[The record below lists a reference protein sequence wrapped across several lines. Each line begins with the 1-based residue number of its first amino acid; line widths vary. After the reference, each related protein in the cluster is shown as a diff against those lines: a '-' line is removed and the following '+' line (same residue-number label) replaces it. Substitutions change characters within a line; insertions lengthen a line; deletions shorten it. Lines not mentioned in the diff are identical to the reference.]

1 MVYSVQNN
9 TAYINGNNGIY
20 DNKIADNSVRYGRN
34 AASNHFSYLDALKGK
49 PSENSASSDLSKNST
64 NLLNQHKTEA
74 NAEKVINESDEY
86 ISSMPPLD
94 FEYRYMP
101 EGANSK
107 NIDKMAL
114 LGSAFEE
121 MGKKISMPVQE
132 LTDKLK
138 LAFKETDARVLD
150 INRDGQIDTAEYS
163 TSILASDMLS
173 KNPEQLDAQN
183 ITGVVNKTG
192 LNTVMAYANE
202 KNQAIANKSLTD
214 IYNAYNLGEAQNAFS
229 SNPANTLDIQ
239 A

>member
-9 TAYINGNNGIY
+9 TAYISGANGIY
-20 DNKIADNSVRYGRN
+20 DSKISDNSVRYGRN
-34 AASNHFSYLDALKGK
+34 ATSNHFSYLEDLKGK
-49 PSENSASSDLSKNST
+49 PTEKIET
-64 NLLNQHKTEA
+64 PKTQPGNLLNSKLQEA
-74 NAEKVINESDEY
+74 NAEKLIKNTDEY

-101 EGANSK
+101 EGANGQ

-114 LGSAFEE
+114 LGAAFEE

-138 LAFKETDARVLD
+138 LAFNEANAQAIDVNK
-150 INRDGQIDTAEYS
+150 DGQIDVAEYS
-163 TSILASDMLS
+163 TTILASDMLS
-173 KNPEQLDAQN
+173 KNPEALDAKN
-183 ITGVVNKTG
+183 ITGSVNKTG

-202 KNQAIANKSLTD
+202 KNQVVAGKAFTD
-214 IYNAYNLGEAQNAFS
+214 IYNAYNLGEAQKAFA
-229 SNPANTLDIQ
+229 SNSGNTLDIQ